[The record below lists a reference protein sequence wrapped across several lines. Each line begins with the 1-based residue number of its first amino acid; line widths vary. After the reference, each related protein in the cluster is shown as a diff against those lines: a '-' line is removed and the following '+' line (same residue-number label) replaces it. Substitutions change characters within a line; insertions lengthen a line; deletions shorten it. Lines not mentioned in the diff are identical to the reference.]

1 MNRPTSISAVI
12 IYYTKWRFLSW
23 LAAVVFYLT
32 TLDDTLVLACFMCM
46 ALFRE
51 SRYFFFFSFTSL
63 YILFYPPDL

>member
-23 LAAVVFYLT
+23 LVAVVLFLT

-51 SRYFFFFSFTSL
+51 SRFYIVFSLSLLCKYFLST
-63 YILFYPPDL
+63 

>member
-1 MNRPTSISAVI
+1 M
-12 IYYTKWRFLSW
+12 
-23 LAAVVFYLT
+23 FYLT